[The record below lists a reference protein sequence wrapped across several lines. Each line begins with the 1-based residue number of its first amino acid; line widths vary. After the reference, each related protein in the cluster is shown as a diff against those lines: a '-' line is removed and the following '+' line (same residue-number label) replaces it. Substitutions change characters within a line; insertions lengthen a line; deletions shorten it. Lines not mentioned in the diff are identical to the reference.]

1 LLQPS
6 LATALCISLEWKGLD
21 QVHPRVLWDLSDV
34 AAKILSIIFEKS
46 WHQVK
51 VKSFVNGIKGNITPT
66 FKKGRKK

>member
-1 LLQPS
+1 M
-6 LATALCISLEWKGLD
+6 
-21 QVHPRVLWDLSDV
+21 HPRVLWDLSDV